1 MNDWGAKT
9 IIAFE
14 DTPAMTWCGSPRAR
28 STSMPRCRRRWS
40 STAAPP
46 RSAAR
51 RPTAPQVTDHSLELG
66 GLQPNTTYNFRVR
79 SADSAGNTAS
89 SPAGRPA
96 TFSTAPGALVDS
108 RTAEFAA
115 GGQSAT
121 LAGDSLDAL
130 DGEVQLQPTVAENF
144 DGTSLS
150 APWTMRA
157 FDAGGSVVLGG
168 GVLLADDAVA
178 HTTGF
183 YDPPRVIEFSAAF
196 RPVND
201 QAVGF
206 GTDLTQAPF
215 AAFSTGVDGDPFQ
228 LYASSVAGGGLPE
241 IDTPLP
247 GVTLGAA
254 HRFRIEWTPT
264 RVDFFVDGVNVAT
277 HNHSETLDGPLR
289 PAISDFG
296 LFGASTKVHWL
307 RMGGYGTTG
316 LFTSRV
322 LDSGPG
328 ARTWTTL
335 TAASTV
341 PTGTGITYETRSGA
355 AATPGTT
362 WSGWQA
368 VGTGGAIASPAARFI
383 QYRARLTSSSGRVTP
398 TLQRVQIGYGAGT
411 DRPPVGGTVSIAPA
425 APRTNQVVTA
435 TPSGFSDPDGDPLTY
450 HYRWFRNGQEIAGA
464 TSNSL
469 NLASAGNGDRGDTVR
484 AEVYASDGRGAASD
498 PVAQSV
504 TVANTAPTAGTASV
518 RPTSPSTNDVVE
530 GRRQRLRGHRQRH
543 AYLPLPVVPKRDGDQ
558 RRDLA
563 HARPLAARQRRSGRR
578 DRGRYLGGRPGRR
591 HEPGRARQQD
601 HQRHQLDTRRGH
613 GRAFARRA
621 EDGRHGHSDAER
633 IPRPGRESHH
643 LPVPLV
649 PQRHGHQRCDDVDPQ
664 PGPGGQRR
672 PGRRH
677 PRRRDSEGHQRRD
690 ERRGERQRHRGQ
702 LGPGE
707 RDGEGQAGS
716 SVERRH
722 RGGHRHRLQRCRW
735 RRADLPLPVVPQRQR
750 HRRRQR
756 QDAGSL
762 AARQRRP
769 R

>member
-1 MNDWGAKT
+1 MAATARPSATSAYSGGRLNFSVSTSAK
-9 IIAFE
+9 ARGLQ
-14 DTPAMTWCGSPRAR
+14 AMLPAR
-28 STSMPRCRRRWS
+28 SATGPLSRLTRDGQPASWNRRTVKGVDYIVFDGKAGS
-40 STAAPP
+40 YEATYANDT
-46 RSAAR
+46 
-51 RPTAPQVTDHSLELG
+51 TAPAISGVSATADAEGHATVKWTTDEPATSVVEYGRTTALGTEKADSAQVTDHSLELG
-66 GLQPNTTYNFRVR
+66 GLQPNTNYNFRVR

-89 SPAGRPA
+89 SPAGAPA
-96 TFSTAPGALVDS
+96 TFSTPPGALVDS

-115 GGQSAT
+115 GTQSTT

-130 DGEVQLQPTVAENF
+130 DGEVQLQPTVAEDFN
-144 DGTSLS
+144 GTSLS

-157 FDAGGSVVLGG
+157 FDAGGSVALGG

-247 GVTLGAA
+247 GVSLGAA

-264 RVDFFVDGVNVAT
+264 RVDFFVDGANVAT
-277 HNHSETLDGPLR
+277 HNHSETIDGPLR

-328 ARTWTTL
+328 ASTWATL
-335 TAASTV
+335 SATSTV

-355 AATPGTT
+355 TATPGGT

-411 DRPPVGGTVSIAPA
+411 DRPAGGWDRVDLAGRAEDQPGRDGDA
-425 APRTNQVVTA
+425 QRVQRPRRRSAHLPLPLVPQRPGDRGRDLQLAQPRLGGQRRPRRQRARRGVRHGRSRRGER
-435 TPSGFSDPDGDPLTY
+435 PGQPDGDGRE
-450 HYRWFRNGQEIAGA
+450 HGA
-464 TSNSL
+464 
-469 NLASAGNGDRGDTVR
+469 DCRQREHPPDVPVHQRRG
-484 AEVYASDGRGAASD
+484 
-498 PVAQSV
+498 
-504 TVANTAPTAGTASV
+504 
-518 RPTSPSTNDVVE
+518 E

-543 AYLPLPVVPKRDGDQ
+543 AHVPLPVVPQRDGDQ
-558 RRDLA
+558 RRDIA
-563 HARPLAARQRRSGRR
+563 DARPLAGR
-578 DRGRYLGGRPGRR
+578 
-591 HEPGRARQQD
+591 
-601 HQRHQLDTRRGH
+601 
-613 GRAFARRA
+613 
-621 EDGRHGHSDAER
+621 
-633 IPRPGRESHH
+633 
-643 LPVPLV
+643 
-649 PQRHGHQRCDDVDPQ
+649 
-664 PGPGGQRR
+664 QRR
-672 PGRRH
+672 PG
-677 PRRRDSEGHQRRD
+677 
-690 ERRGERQRHRGQ
+690 
-702 LGPGE
+702 
-707 RDGEGQAGS
+707 
-716 SVERRH
+716 
-722 RGGHRHRLQRCRW
+722 
-735 RRADLPLPVVPQRQR
+735 
-750 HRRRQR
+750 
-756 QDAGSL
+756 
-762 AARQRRP
+762 
-769 R
+769 